1 MQQLEGNCEAVSE
14 DAFWDV
20 ISTDAI
26 ADGFLAD
33 FKQRWQRPST
43 AHLPVCFH
51 DSNDVSAGHLTTL
64 SRYRGNE
71 QWPVLIIAN
80 FQTDTDT
87 LGALEDKLSF
97 LARNV
102 CVLVVIVNQ
111 KGLIVGEEMRVPMP
125 KGYCRLLL
133 RNGRSKSTTG
143 TDILAQAYLP
153 LLKATCEQNLICV
166 DVVDLKY
173 VCSRSE
179 YLFHYCIQGA
189 DMADIANQALSAIA
203 SSAVTS
209 VFFCINSTANVHLV
223 DFTVLCESLE
233 KEFHEDTLMLG
244 TIVEHNDKSGSP
256 NGVDFFF
263 GAKRARG
270 HAELYG
276 SAKRS
281 EKVRSSV

>member
-1 MQQLEGNCEAVSE
+1 M
-14 DAFWDV
+14 
-20 ISTDAI
+20 
-26 ADGFLAD
+26 
-33 FKQRWQRPST
+33 
-43 AHLPVCFH
+43 
-51 DSNDVSAGHLTTL
+51 
-64 SRYRGNE
+64 
-71 QWPVLIIAN
+71 
-80 FQTDTDT
+80 
-87 LGALEDKLSF
+87 
-97 LARNV
+97 
-102 CVLVVIVNQ
+102 LVVIVNQ

-153 LLKATCEQNLICV
+153 LLKATCELNLICV

-173 VCSRSE
+173 VCSRSD
-179 YLFHYCIQGA
+179 YLFHFCIQGA